1 MEKQILL
8 NIKGVYRPNTG
19 EDSTLELSTE
29 GKLFKDNDV
38 YYIQYEGSEVSGMDG
53 STTLFS
59 IHDKSVLMERFGKYQ
74 AQFFFEKGAKYIGSY
89 LTEQGI
95 IQMGI
100 YSTKVDHF
108 IGETEGSMDITYQMN
123 IGNRYASMN
132 DLSLRYKYN

>member
-1 MEKQILL
+1 
-8 NIKGVYRPNTG
+8 
-19 EDSTLELSTE
+19 
-29 GKLFKDNDV
+29 
-38 YYIQYEGSEVSGMDG
+38 
-53 STTLFS
+53 
-59 IHDKSVLMERFGKYQ
+59 MERFGKYQ

-132 DLSLRYKYN
+132 DLLLRYKYN